1 MATQASA
8 LNSPRRSDVT
18 RPLIAVTTSEIRA
31 SGTVTATPEG
41 EPPQHEMALGLKY
54 LHAIETAGGIPAVVP
69 PLRGEAL
76 DGLLSRV
83 SAVCLSGG
91 PDLDPESY
99 GERRHARTGPT
110 ESRLDD
116 FELELARAADARR
129 LPILA
134 ICRGLQVLN
143 VARGGTLHQ
152 HLPDVVGPAVN
163 HRQPEP
169 GSHLTHWVVLE
180 PSSRVSQV
188 LARRRV
194 KVNSF
199 HHQAVATLGEG
210 LLITGRAGDGTVE
223 SVEAVDREFVVGV
236 QWHAECL
243 IDRPGQA
250 GLFRAFIEAARRYDE
265 AATRFSRVA

>member
-1 MATQASA
+1 M
-8 LNSPRRSDVT
+8 
-18 RPLIAVTTSEIRA
+18 PLIAVTTSEIRA
-31 SGTVTATPEG
+31 SGDVKATPQG

-54 LHAIETAGGIPAVVP
+54 LHAIESAGGIPVVVP
-69 PLRGEAL
+69 PLHIDAL

-83 SAVCLSGG
+83 AGVCLSGG

-99 GERRHARTGPT
+99 GERPHARTGPT
-110 ESRLDD
+110 ESQLDE
-116 FELELARAADARR
+116 FELAFARAADAHR

-152 HLPDVVGPAVN
+152 HLPDIVGGRIS
-163 HRQPEP
+163 HRQKEP
-169 GSHLTHWVVLE
+169 GNRLTHWVALE
-180 PSSRVSQV
+180 PASRMSQV
-188 LARRRV
+188 LSRRRA

-210 LLITGRAGDGTVE
+210 LTITGRAGDGTVE
-223 SVEAVDREFVVGV
+223 SLEAIDRDFVLGV

-243 IDRPGQA
+243 IDRAEQA
-250 GLFRAFIEAARRYDE
+250 ALFREFIQAARRFDE
-265 AATRFSRVA
+265 AAARFSRVA